1 MNLEELPSGSY
12 RFKKQIKG
20 KMIRVTFDH
29 KPTEAEIA
37 LAVAERFHIV
47 DERIA
52 KQTFEVCCI
61 QFITASKNVLSDS
74 TVRGYNN
81 YVKNALSDLL
91 RSTDIHDITALTIQN
106 EINAYA
112 LTHKPKTVKNYH
124 SFLSKVLKMFRPDL
138 HLITVLPKVA
148 PYEAYVLSEEE
159 VKKILEAS
167 KGTPYHVAFQLGVL
181 GMRRSEVTAA
191 TLNDIDGNYLS
202 INKVKIRNTDNKW
215 VIKHITKS
223 EEGMRKIYLPD
234 SLIDEIHEQGYIYN
248 YNPETLLRSLKK
260 IEKKLGIPY
269 TRLHDLRVFYATY
282 AHSMGTPEAVIMANG
297 GWRSE
302 YTMKKVYR
310 KALEEDRKKYQE
322 QFTAKIFD

>member
-1 MNLEELPSGSY
+1 M
-12 RFKKQIKG
+12 
-20 KMIRVTFDH
+20 
-29 KPTEAEIA
+29 
-37 LAVAERFHIV
+37 
-47 DERIA
+47 
-52 KQTFEVCCI
+52 
-61 QFITASKNVLSDS
+61 
-74 TVRGYNN
+74 
-81 YVKNALSDLL
+81 
-91 RSTDIHDITALTIQN
+91 
-106 EINAYA
+106 
-112 LTHKPKTVKNYH
+112 
-124 SFLSKVLKMFRPDL
+124 
-138 HLITVLPKVA
+138 ITVLPKVA

-191 TLNDIDGNYLS
+191 TLDDIEGNYLS
-202 INKVKIRNTDNKW
+202 INKVKIRNTKNEW

-223 EEGMRKIYLPD
+223 EDGMRKIYLPD

-248 YNPETLLRSLKK
+248 YNPETLSRGLKK

-310 KALEEDRKKYQE
+310 KALEEDKKKYQE